1 MLHGIFKLLSTI
13 VEITEVLQTE
23 RAMAEFAK
31 STIVEITEVLQT
43 ECLWTALLLSTIVE
57 ITEVLQTLRQQKT
70 AEDLR

>member
-43 ECLWTALLLSTIVE
+43 RNRIGHGRN
-57 ITEVLQTLRQQKT
+57 LR
-70 AEDLR
+70 

>member
-43 ECLWTALLLSTIVE
+43 ECL
-57 ITEVLQTLRQQKT
+57 
-70 AEDLR
+70 